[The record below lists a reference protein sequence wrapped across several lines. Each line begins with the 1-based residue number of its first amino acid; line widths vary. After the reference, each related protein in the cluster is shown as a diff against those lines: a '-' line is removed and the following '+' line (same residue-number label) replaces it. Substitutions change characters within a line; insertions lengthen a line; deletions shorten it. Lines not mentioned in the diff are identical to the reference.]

1 MPSPKPK
8 TRIVRA
14 TSGGRSFSTTTKNT
28 GMSQRETLES
38 IILNLAAHLGIVEI
52 FKITSARGA
61 DFYAP
66 NTGGS
71 PIYQSATN
79 TIFELSRMVKET

>member
-1 MPSPKPK
+1 MPTLKS
-8 TRIVRA
+8 TARIVQA

-28 GMSQRETLES
+28 GISQRETLEA
-38 IILNLAAHLGIVEI
+38 IILNLAAYLGIEEV

-66 NTGGS
+66 NTSGS
-71 PIYQSATN
+71 PTYQSATN
-79 TIFELSRMVKET
+79 TILELSRMVKET